1 MGHTVDLFTPKNSET
16 QPVLAE
22 EFTIEYP
29 TYPVGEPERHP
40 LFFEKRVYQG
50 SSGKVYPLP
59 FIDKVFDVPEIRGY
73 RAVRLENQ
81 FVRVLL
87 LPEIG
92 GRVHAIEDKA
102 NDDYDILYHHKVIK
116 PALVG
121 LSGPWISGGIE
132 FNWPQHH
139 RPGTF
144 MPVDWTI
151 ERSADNSVTVWMS
164 DHDPLTRL
172 KGMHGLRLTP
182 DSSLIELRVRLFNRT
197 PYRQTFLWWANAA
210 VKVHD
215 DYQSFFPPDVYYVA
229 DHAKRAISSFP
240 LASGSYYGVD
250 YQKRPGA
257 NDLRFYKN
265 IPVPTSYM
273 VVESEYGFLGG
284 YDYRANGGFVHV
296 ADRSVAPG
304 KKQWTWGNAA
314 FGCAWDR
321 ELSDDSAPY
330 IELMGGVYTDNQPDF
345 SYLLPYET
353 KSFSQFWWPIKGIG
367 PVQNANRYAAI
378 RVTRDNQ
385 GNCEIRLV
393 SPSTIKNARLLVQGS
408 GDPYVDRTVNLVP
421 SEIWTHNISAATK
434 LNRLVLV
441 DSAGRELLS
450 YEVST
455 DSDRIKLPNP
465 ATEPRDPAEI
475 NSSDELFLVGE
486 HLEQYRHPTRDPET
500 YWNEV
505 IRRDSGDYRSRVAL
519 ARRCIGRFQYQE
531 AISHLILAIQ
541 RLTAFHPNP
550 ISGEAH
556 YYLGVALRFSNN
568 CSTAEDAFGKAAWDR
583 SWLEPAT
590 YELGLL
596 ACRRKD
602 FVRAAE
608 LLRVLELS
616 ENNHAAVLR
625 SLVAWMQNDRSN
637 SAKVLEALLRRD
649 PLDHW
654 AFYELV
660 RQTSGGSFDEFLSRC
675 HNDAQTILD
684 LAFNYIEGG
693 FVQEAI
699 DLVELH
705 QNSPSPNSV
714 TPNPSAKT
722 IMIQFVLAW
731 LYDQIGDEKGSK
743 DSLANAQR
751 AVPFYFFPS
760 RALEVQVLEWAIT
773 RPGSRR
779 NAAYGLG
786 NLYYDRRRHSDAIQ
800 TWEAGANDDPHF
812 APLQR
817 NLGLAYFNHSR
828 EPAKAREAYDR
839 ALHFAPSDRRLAYE
853 HDQLSK
859 RLHESP
865 EIRIN
870 ALETAIEIVLSR
882 DDFTVE
888 YLSLLNFVGR
898 HDDALRLMLSRRF
911 HPWEGGEG
919 KVLAQYRFARIALGC
934 ELLQRGDSAGA
945 LKQFISAS
953 VPPRNL
959 GEEFHFLQSRADVN
973 YWCGRALSMLGRPK
987 DSEDAYLSSAE
998 ETQDFQGMAVRL
1010 YSSST
1015 YYRGLSL
1022 LALKRDHEAQQLFS
1036 ALREHAEGLK
1046 KLPAKID
1053 YFATSLPNMLVFEDD
1068 LSRVNQ
1074 IDGLLLEGLSLA
1086 GLGRFKDAQNCFF
1099 QVLKLD
1105 PSHLD
1110 AKQQLR
1116 LGTNG
1121 LFINWPAARPSE

>member
-1 MGHTVDLFTPKNSET
+1 MRDGITTKRCPGKPSLILIRRISLENKKKIHAFPGIFYGNGARFALNAHIVDPFTPKNPLTE
-16 QPVLAE
+16 PVLAE

-59 FIDKVFDVPEIRGY
+59 FIDKVFDVPEVRSY
-73 RAVRLENQ
+73 RAVRLENR

-92 GRVHAIEDKA
+92 GRVHAIQDKT
-102 NDDYDILYHHKVIK
+102 NGDYDILYHQKVIK

-144 MPVDWTI
+144 MPTDWTI
-151 ERSADNSVTVWMS
+151 ERSADSSITVWVS

-197 PYRQTFLWWANAA
+197 PYLQTFLWWANAA

-240 LASGSYYGVD
+240 IASGPYYGVD

-273 VVESEYGFLGG
+273 VVESKYGFLGG
-284 YDYRANGGFVHV
+284 YDCRANGGLVHV
-296 ADRSVAPG
+296 ADRAVAPG
-304 KKQWTWGNAA
+304 KKQWTWGNSA
-314 FGCAWDR
+314 FGYAWDR

-385 GNCEIRLV
+385 GNYEIRLA
-393 SPSTIKNARLLVQGS
+393 SPSTIRNAHLLIRGS
-408 GDPYVDRTVNLVP
+408 GDSCVDRTVNLVP
-421 SEIWTHNISAATK
+421 GETWTENVSAATK

-450 YEVST
+450 YETST
-455 DSDRIKLPNP
+455 KPERMKLPNP
-465 ATEPRDPAEI
+465 ASEPRDPVEI
-475 NSSDELFLVGE
+475 DSSDELFLVGE
-486 HLEQYRHPTRDPET
+486 HLEQYRHPTRDPEI

-531 AISHLILAIQ
+531 AIDHLTLAIQ

-568 CSTAEDAFGKAAWDR
+568 WAIAEDAFGKAAWDR

-608 LLRVLELS
+608 LLTVLES
-616 ENNHAAVLR
+616 TENNHATVLR
-625 SLVAWMQNDRSN
+625 SLVAWMQNDRTS
-637 SAKVLEALLRRD
+637 SARVLEALLQRD

-660 RQTSGGSFDEFLSRC
+660 RQTSGGRFDEFLARC

-693 FVQEAI
+693 FIREAI
-699 DLVELH
+699 DLLELH
-705 QNSPSPNSV
+705 ANSPRPDSV

-722 IMIQFVLAW
+722 IMVQFVLAW
-731 LYDQIGDEKGSK
+731 LYCQIGDEKRSK
-743 DSLANAQR
+743 DRLGMAQG
-751 AVPFYFFPS
+751 AAPFYFFPS
-760 RALEVQVLEWAIT
+760 RAFEAQVLEWAVSQ
-773 RPGSRR
+773 PGSRR

-800 TWEAGANDDPHF
+800 TWELGANDDPHF

-817 NLGLAYFNHSR
+817 NLGLAYWNHSR
-828 EPAKAREAYDR
+828 EPAKAREAYQH
-839 ALHFAPSDRRLAYE
+839 ALKFAPSDGRLAYE
-853 HDQLSK
+853 HDQLYK
-859 RLHESP
+859 RLQEPP
-865 EIRIN
+865 EIRLR
-870 ALETAIEIVLSR
+870 ALEAKIKIVLSR

-898 HDDALRLMLSRRF
+898 HNDALTLMLSRRF

-919 KVLAQYRFARIALGC
+919 KVLAQYRFARIAVGC
-934 ELLQRGDSAGA
+934 ELLQRGDAAGA
-945 LKQFISAS
+945 LEHFTSAS

-973 YWCGRALSMLGRPK
+973 Y
-987 DSEDAYLSSAE
+987 
-998 ETQDFQGMAVRL
+998 
-1010 YSSST
+1010 
-1015 YYRGLSL
+1015 
-1022 LALKRDHEAQQLFS
+1022 
-1036 ALREHAEGLK
+1036 
-1046 KLPAKID
+1046 
-1053 YFATSLPNMLVFEDD
+1053 
-1068 LSRVNQ
+1068 
-1074 IDGLLLEGLSLA
+1074 
-1086 GLGRFKDAQNCFF
+1086 
-1099 QVLKLD
+1099 
-1105 PSHLD
+1105 
-1110 AKQQLR
+1110 
-1116 LGTNG
+1116 
-1121 LFINWPAARPSE
+1121 